1 MSIANFDGLAGVTND
16 SPSTTALFPLGI
28 VTVMGNTSYTYAQ
41 ATAGAIAAAGT
52 VALTGGFGTGA
63 GSTYTHDVAA
73 PGVPS
78 NAFFWAKKVTSPF

>member
-16 SPSTTALFPLGI
+16 APSTALQFPLGM

-52 VALTGGFGTGA
+52 VALTGGFGTTA
-63 GSTYTHDVAA
+63 GSTYTHDVPA
-73 PGVPS
+73 PGVPAS
-78 NAFFWAKKVTSPF
+78 SYFWAKKVASPF